1 MPDWSS
7 TMKQTFEFYEV
18 DPGTW
23 KNKRILRNVKSC
35 TINRDLS
42 SSTLES
48 ASISCEEDLG
58 ECYIRVYLVTVQ
70 KSIH

>member
-48 ASISCEEDLG
+48 YSINC
-58 ECYIRVYLVTVQ
+58 
-70 KSIH
+70 K